1 MAEMRAQKRT
11 STNPS
16 APAGRNERLGPTESF
31 PELADWK
38 FNKLPFAKWSEE
50 YSALKDKQA
59 RGKLKDPFERYLHN
73 IYFPRR
79 EEQSKKRA
87 PRPAAPKRS
96 PSPPPPRRN
105 GKRSAAKAVIQ
116 ISLDSD
122 STTHIINVTFII
134 FHFLTHFWCCSCP
147 KNLQTRRRKFVLLLL
162 ARLRKARLRPRRKM
176 LR

>member
-1 MAEMRAQKRT
+1 MRAQKRT

-73 IYFPRR
+73 VYFPRR
-79 EEQSKKRA
+79 EQLSKKRVLDSDSIKA
-87 PRPAAPKRS
+87 TKPAAPKK
-96 PSPPPPRRN
+96 SPPPPPPRKR
-105 GKRSAAKAVIQ
+105 GRRSAAKEVIQ

-134 FHFLTHFWCCSCP
+134 FHFLTHFWC
-147 KNLQTRRRKFVLLLL
+147 
-162 ARLRKARLRPRRKM
+162 
-176 LR
+176 